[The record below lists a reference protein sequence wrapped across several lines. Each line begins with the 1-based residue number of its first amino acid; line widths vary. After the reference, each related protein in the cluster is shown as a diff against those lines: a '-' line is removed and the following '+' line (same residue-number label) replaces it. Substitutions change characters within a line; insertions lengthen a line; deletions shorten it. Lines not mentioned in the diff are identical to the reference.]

1 MAKVPYGDL
10 IVDDAFIRRLKDGF
24 RMDKPKLAPNF
35 IGQLMWDC
43 WKLEPHERPTFS
55 QLAESL
61 SVYIEASICANYLQ
75 MDYKQ
80 QYLEMNKFA
89 NSVKNIQT
97 ANQIVPFLAHVK
109 IAKSNDEIESKL

>member
-1 MAKVPYGDL
+1 
-10 IVDDAFIRRLKDGF
+10 
-24 RMDKPKLAPNF
+24 
-35 IGQLMWDC
+35 
-43 WKLEPHERPTFS
+43 
-55 QLAESL
+55 
-61 SVYIEASICANYLQ
+61 